1 MESVSQNAQSFV
13 INVTSLPSSGASYR
27 VVKTTANG
35 NWFQANAVALNPGLN
50 TIDVTSVGFNR
61 SVKFQFSS
69 GAIDFNSIVHNG
81 NNIDLSSGCSIP
93 SSTQSVTINSLDD
106 ASFSYASTSYC
117 QSGSDPS
124 PTLTG
129 LAEALFLLLQDYL

>member
-1 MESVSQNAQSFV
+1 M
-13 INVTSLPSSGASYR
+13 
-27 VVKTTANG
+27 KTTANG

-50 TIDVTSVGFNR
+50 TIDVNSVGFDR

-81 NNIDLSSGCSIP
+81 NNIDLSSGCSA
-93 SSTQSVTINSLDD
+93 SSTQSVTINSMDD
-106 ASFSYASTSYC
+106 ASFTYASSSYC

-124 PTLTG
+124 EPPSAGHSLDS
-129 LAEALFLLLQDYL
+129 FI